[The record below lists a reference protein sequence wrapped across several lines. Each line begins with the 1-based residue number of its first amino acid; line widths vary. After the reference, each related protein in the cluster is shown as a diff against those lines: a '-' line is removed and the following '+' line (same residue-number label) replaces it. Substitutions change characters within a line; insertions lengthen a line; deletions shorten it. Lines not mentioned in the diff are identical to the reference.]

1 MQAEAI
7 QIPHDQGLLTFFFFF
22 FGLSPQFIDFLSND
36 NVCGITQ
43 VLNISFIYSHLFVF
57 R

>member
-7 QIPHDQGLLTFFFFF
+7 QIPHDQGLLSFFFFVFF

-43 VLNISFIYSHLFVF
+43 VLNI
-57 R
+57 